1 METDALNAMKFET
14 FLNDILVESED
25 SGKLVL
31 PAEESF
37 QFCQN
42 HNQGQSWSPQ
52 TFSPEESFRR

>member
-1 METDALNAMKFET
+1 MNAEKFET
-14 FLNDILVESED
+14 FLNDISIGSEN

-31 PAEESF
+31 PAEELF

-52 TFSPEESFRR
+52 TFSPEESFQR

>member
-14 FLNDILVESED
+14 FLNDISIGSEN

-37 QFCQN
+37 QFCQS

-52 TFSPEESFRR
+52 TFSPEESFQR

>member
-1 METDALNAMKFET
+1 MEALNAMKFET
-14 FLNDILVESED
+14 FLNDIIVGSEE

-52 TFSPEESFRR
+52 TFSPEKSLQR